1 MADRTIGGLPPV
13 AELYDDSLLAVEQQG
28 EACRMTRAQWKG
40 YAKAGVEAYVE
51 GARDA
56 AAAAAGSAGA
66 AAGSAREAAQSAAE
80 AAGSALSAREY
91 AGRPPAIRDGYW
103 WVWDAES
110 GQYKPTGEAAR
121 GNLMF
126 ATFFLDPA
134 TGDLYMAADK
144 EYAGPGFRLSGGDL
158 EVVLNYG
165 N

>member
-1 MADRTIGGLPPV
+1 MPQLR
-13 AELYDDSLLAVEQQG
+13 
-28 EACRMTRAQWKG
+28 RR
-40 YAKAGVEAYVE
+40 
-51 GARDA
+51 GAP
-56 AAAAAGSAGA
+56 
-66 AAGSAREAAQSAAE
+66 
-80 AAGSALSAREY
+80 
-91 AGRPPAIRDGYW
+91 GRPSGGDGYW

-165 N
+165 